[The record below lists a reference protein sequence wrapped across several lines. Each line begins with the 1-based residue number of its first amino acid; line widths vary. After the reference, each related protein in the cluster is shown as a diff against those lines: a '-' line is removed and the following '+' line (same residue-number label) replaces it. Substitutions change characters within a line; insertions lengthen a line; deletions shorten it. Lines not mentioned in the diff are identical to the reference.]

1 MTEIS
6 LKSYNTEEEQNIH
19 VIITDKNNNHYIYKY
34 MDNDMIV
41 GSLPVPQRRARATRV
56 MDKDLLNTI
65 ISNKGTGKQ

>member
-6 LKSYNTEEEQNIH
+6 LKSYNTEEEKNI
-19 VIITDKNNNHYIYKY
+19 IITDKNNNHYIYKY

-41 GSLPVPQRRARATRV
+41 GSLLVPQRRARATRV

-65 ISNKGTGKQ
+65 ISNKGTGKQW

>member
-41 GSLPVPQRRARATRV
+41 GSLPVPQRRARAT
-56 MDKDLLNTI
+56 
-65 ISNKGTGKQ
+65 